1 MIWGGGFF
9 TRLYLASKYDDDE
22 AHHLSL
28 LTTRL
33 LRYFL
38 STLLQTERE
47 IRHNTS
53 PSFPSLSFSLIDVT
67 HTNTHTKNRSTQGA
81 VEFHLDRLL
90 VCLR

>member
-53 PSFPSLSFSLIDVT
+53 PSFPP
-67 HTNTHTKNRSTQGA
+67 A
-81 VEFHLDRLL
+81 LL
-90 VCLR
+90 VLLTLHTQIHTQRIDPPKALSNSI